1 MGNTRVEVG
10 VRFRNRVLAKVQVRN
25 RVLFR
30 GVKAPLGVFVCKGLF
45 SGQKQLHPKN
55 TAKQQEKRK

>member
-1 MGNTRVEVG
+1 MGNTRVGVA
-10 VRFRNRVLAKVQVRN
+10 VRFRNRVLVKAKVRN

-30 GVKAPLGVFVCKGLF
+30 GVKAPLGVFVSKGPF

-55 TAKQQEKRK
+55 TATQQEKRK